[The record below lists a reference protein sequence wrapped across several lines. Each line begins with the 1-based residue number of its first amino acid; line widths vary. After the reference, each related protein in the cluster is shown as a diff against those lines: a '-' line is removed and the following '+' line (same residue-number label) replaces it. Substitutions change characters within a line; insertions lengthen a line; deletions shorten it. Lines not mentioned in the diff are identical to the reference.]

1 MDQWSDIRKKQQ
13 NVNGTAEPAPGDPFL
28 RVSFEKGFGRVPS
41 QQILICAA
49 SILRALGW
57 LEDGR
62 PNQDNREMQS
72 GTPHASF
79 AADDLVSAAGLEP
92 ATHALK
98 GSPIQL
104 QTTTCTSSLLH
115 ARHNK
120 INDMPTRHRSG
131 CPEGVRNL
139 ASRTMSLR
147 FDGWILVRRN
157 HGGDDRSL
165 PALPAAFGQPQ
176 SPASQ
181 VTVDAERSQDVL
193 RSLPQQRS
201 QIGIAFFAD
210 MQLRLAPSRVAP
222 SRLQSQMAAPG
233 ETRTPNLHRCED
245 RSLKSADGRVATV
258 AIGQEKTFVQRKNK
272 RTHLT
277 PTGLLMEGH
286 STQNP
291 SRGGF

>member
-98 GSPIQL
+98 GH
-104 QTTTCTSSLLH
+104 C
-115 ARHNK
+115 
-120 INDMPTRHRSG
+120 
-131 CPEGVRNL
+131 
-139 ASRTMSLR
+139 
-147 FDGWILVRRN
+147 
-157 HGGDDRSL
+157 
-165 PALPAAFGQPQ
+165 
-176 SPASQ
+176 
-181 VTVDAERSQDVL
+181 
-193 RSLPQQRS
+193 
-201 QIGIAFFAD
+201 
-210 MQLRLAPSRVAP
+210 
-222 SRLQSQMAAPG
+222 
-233 ETRTPNLHRCED
+233 
-245 RSLKSADGRVATV
+245 
-258 AIGQEKTFVQRKNK
+258 
-272 RTHLT
+272 
-277 PTGLLMEGH
+277 
-286 STQNP
+286 STN
-291 SRGGF
+291 